1 MRQDVAIKKLYIFKF
16 VKVAP
21 KLLLMKICLQWN
33 NWAYIST
40 FTEYINLL
48 MVFKSI
54 TLHSWKIFLV
64 NLASVNH
71 LKFLLFFQPT
81 KELIKEIAVLEL
93 EIVYLERYLL
103 SLYRNTFYEQMPSV
117 STMDGRLSSAMV
129 THKEISAEA
138 PGQDIMPEKEKSV
151 TQSGNHISQ
160 NSLRNRL
167 KECNDNWEPEKL
179 LDSSIHRS
187 HSSLSQRSACSFRTS
202 PPKES
207 LNKAVD
213 SYHSLPLSMLEVIL
227 HEKFNLRPK
236 VISLL
241 LNRSN
246 TYGRCLW
253 K

>member
-1 MRQDVAIKKLYIFKF
+1 M
-16 VKVAP
+16 
-21 KLLLMKICLQWN
+21 LLSTIWN
-33 NWAYIST
+33 S
-40 FTEYINLL
+40 
-48 MVFKSI
+48 
-54 TLHSWKIFLV
+54 
-64 NLASVNH
+64 
-71 LKFLLFFQPT
+71 LFFQPT

-117 STMDGRLSSAMV
+117 STTDGRLNSAMV
-129 THKEISAEA
+129 THKEISAE
-138 PGQDIMPEKEKSV
+138 KEKSV
-151 TQSGNHISQ
+151 THTGNHISQ

-213 SYHSLPLSMLEVIL
+213 SYHSLPLSMLEVI
-227 HEKFNLRPK
+227 
-236 VISLL
+236 
-241 LNRSN
+241 
-246 TYGRCLW
+246 
-253 K
+253 